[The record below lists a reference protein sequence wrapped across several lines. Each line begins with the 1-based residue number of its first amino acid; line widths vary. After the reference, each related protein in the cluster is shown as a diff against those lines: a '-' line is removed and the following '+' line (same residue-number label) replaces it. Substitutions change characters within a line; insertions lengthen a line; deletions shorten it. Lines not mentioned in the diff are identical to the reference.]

1 MSDHFPVFFTS
12 KSITVKTIQ
21 DPMFVTKRD
30 INPFTISLFK
40 EKLLKVDWRLL
51 HHIKDP
57 NEANKTFLK
66 CI

>member
-1 MSDHFPVFFTS
+1 
-12 KSITVKTIQ
+12 
-21 DPMFVTKRD
+21 MFVTKRD

-40 EKLLKVDWRLL
+40 KKLIKVDWRLL
-51 HHIKDP
+51 HPIKDP